1 MEFLNTSS
9 NEIKELF
16 NKCIR
21 PYKILSY
28 SIDNLINKDKAEN
41 LICPICLQI
50 LSNPICCSYKMNSHS
65 FCKECID
72 EFLKEKKYCPLCK
85 SNFEYKVKYRL
96 IKELNNLYFYCL
108 FKKEGCHK
116 ILSYNEY
123 INHINN
129 CKYNNCKY
137 ECQVKKYNYK
147 NKEFEKCGYLGN
159 AKEIKLHFNLCALN
173 KNFCSFCNKYIFQ
186 MDLSDHFENKCKFG
200 IIKYQNGNKYFGQ
213 KQNKL
218 KNGYGI
224 LYYSNGDKYEGQ
236 FKNDFREGFGI
247 LYGSNG
253 NKYEGEFKN
262 DLKDGYGILY
272 LSDEKIYEGQWN
284 KDNMEGKGI
293 LNMLNKGKYE
303 GEFKNSIM
311 EGYGIYYAYDGT
323 KFEGQFEKGLPS
335 KLRFLYSSD
344 GNVYLGEFK
353 NHLYTGF
360 IKFKSDDN
368 KFSFTGF
375 YKNNMAEGYGIYSS
389 SDGDKYEGQWKDNK
403 MNGYGIFHLPN
414 GERYEG
420 KFENSKCNGYGIYY
434 FSNGDVIEGEWKD
447 NKLEGFVIYRSSTG
461 FIYEGL
467 WNCILKKG
475 YGKVHLHLPN
485 DINVEGL
492 LKEFKI

>member
-116 ILSYNEY
+116 ILSYPEY

-129 CKYNNCKY
+129 CKFNRSKY
-137 ECQVKKYNYK
+137 ECQVKKYNFK
-147 NKEFEKCGYLGN
+147 NKEFENCGYLGN
-159 AKEIKLHFNLCALN
+159 AKEIKTHFNLCALN
-173 KNFCSFCNKYIFQ
+173 KNKCSFCNKYIFQ
-186 MDLSDHFENKCKFG
+186 MDLSDHMENKCKFG
-200 IIKYQNGNKYFGQ
+200 IIKYPNGDKYIGE

-224 LYYSNGDKYEGQ
+224 LFYSNGDKYEGQ

-247 LYGSNG
+247 LKNSNG

-262 DLKDGYGILY
+262 DLKDGYGIF
-272 LSDEKIYEGQWN
+272 SFSEGRKYEGQWK
-284 KDNMEGKGI
+284 KDNIEGCGI
-293 LNMLNKGKYE
+293 LYMLDNGKYE
-303 GEFKNSIM
+303 GEFKHNIM
-311 EGYGIYYAYDGT
+311 DGYGILYMSDGF
-323 KFEGQFEKGLPS
+323 KFEGEVKNGLPS

-344 GNVYLGEFK
+344 GNVFLGEVK
-353 NHLYTGF
+353 NDIFTGYVL
-360 IKFKSDDN
+360 FKSKDN
-368 KFSFTGF
+368 KFTFRGF
-375 YKNNMAEGYGIYSS
+375 FKKNMIEGYGIYCSD
-389 SDGDKYEGQWKDNK
+389 DGDRYEGQWKDNK
-403 MNGYGIFHLPN
+403 LNGYGKFHLPN
-414 GERYEG
+414 GDKYEG

-434 FSNGDVIEGEWKD
+434 ASNGDKIEGEWKD
-447 NKLEGFVIYRSSTG
+447 NCLEGFVIYSTSTG
-461 FIYEGL
+461 NKYEGI
-467 WNCILKKG
+467 WNKILKDG
-475 YGKVHLHLPN
+475 YGVIHLPN
-485 DINVEGL
+485 GINVEGL
-492 LKEFKI
+492 LKHFKL